1 MDKVKSGCLSIVVG
15 IVALIVIGV
24 GVIWFISRPLHKPSF
39 NAEIVVDLVVDDEQ
53 VRIQRVVECKTVAL
67 GGSWSTL
74 GKRRATRYKTDV
86 GAFGKKLKSGGA
98 IMMWTPYRCAHTE
111 TEKSFWHTARNVIPN
126 EPGFIPFM
134 GWTPN
139 ADTFDILELYPAAS
153 YFRKPDARVKLVKL
167 IVRDAPSGAR
177 ADPPDAFEWFT
188 QKSIKGEKRKTGM
201 QFRGTNALILKEQ
214 DWIGRDPR
222 IDALLKNRDS
232 LWALPRKPAKDGFRA
247 GQRVEEFFKAYFTSF
262 GNSIRG
268 SSIPKQRRFVWKPK
282 DAADG
287 PVTDTSSISKSL
299 ALKWDSA
306 GQLHFSRASGKSF
319 IRMYR
324 RGTVPVTIIQKATM
338 KRGSD
343 VFRPNP
349 TNSSDKI
356 FDPDSREILMIF
368 LVSYVGHPRR

>member
-39 NAEIVVDLVVDDEQ
+39 NAEIVVDLVADDEQ

-74 GKRRATRYKTDV
+74 GKRRATRYKTEV
-86 GAFGKKLKSGGA
+86 GAFGKRLKSGGA

-111 TEKSFWHTARNVIPN
+111 TEKSFWHTAQNVIPN

-139 ADTFDILELYPAAS
+139 ADTFDILEHYPAAS
-153 YFRKPDARVKLVKL
+153 YFKKPDARVKFVKL

-201 QFRGTNALILKEQ
+201 QFRGTNALVLKEQ
-214 DWIGRDPR
+214 DWIERDPK
-222 IDALLKNRDS
+222 IDAMLKDRNS
-232 LWALPRKPAKDGFRA
+232 LWALPWKPAKDGFRA
-247 GQRVEEFFKAYFTSF
+247 RRVVTKYFGSMF
-262 GNSIRG
+262 GVSGI
-268 SSIPKQRRFVWKPK
+268 SIPSPIIAKQRRFVWELGV
-282 DAADG
+282 AADS
-287 PVTDTSSISKSL
+287 PVNDASSISQSL

-306 GQLHFSRASGKSF
+306 GMLHFSRASENSF
-319 IRMYR
+319 IRLYKRSTR
-324 RGTVPVTIIQKATM
+324 RVSYTRNATIR
-338 KRGSD
+338 RGSD
-343 VFRPNP
+343 IL
-349 TNSSDKI
+349 DKI
-356 FDPDSREILMIF
+356 R
-368 LVSYVGHPRR
+368 